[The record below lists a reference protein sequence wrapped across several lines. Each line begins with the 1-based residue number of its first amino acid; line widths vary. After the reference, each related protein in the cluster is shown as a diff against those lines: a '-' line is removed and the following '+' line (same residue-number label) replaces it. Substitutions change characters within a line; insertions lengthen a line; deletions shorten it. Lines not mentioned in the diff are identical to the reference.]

1 LAWTIS
7 YTDTARKQL
16 RKLDRA
22 VAKGLLDFIDER
34 IAPEEDPRRIGHAL
48 TGPLL
53 GSFWRYRMGDFRIVC
68 GIQDAV
74 LCILVIEI
82 GSCKDVYR

>member
-22 VAKGLLDFIDER
+22 VAKRLLDFIDER

-82 GSCKDVYR
+82 GNRKDVYR